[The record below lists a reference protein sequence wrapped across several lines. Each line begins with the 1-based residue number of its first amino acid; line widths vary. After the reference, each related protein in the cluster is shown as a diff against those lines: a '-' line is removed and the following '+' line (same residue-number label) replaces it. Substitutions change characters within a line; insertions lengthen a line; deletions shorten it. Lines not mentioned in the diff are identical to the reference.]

1 MTEEE
6 TTRLPPRPFQ
16 ITWPPLDI
24 VTVRLMTPESKLRWQ
39 AVTELLKERTRQN
52 ELWGKQVMCLRS
64 SGRQQALAEECARA
78 KEDEGIMRAVGSLT
92 WAAVLY
98 EEVLEAFSASSL
110 AELREELVQ
119 VAAVA
124 VQMIERIDS
133 GELSLEPGPGVES

>member
-1 MTEEE
+1 MTEEK
-6 TTRLPPRPFQ
+6 TT
-16 ITWPPLDI
+16 PPLDI

-39 AVTELLKERTRQN
+39 ALTEILKERTRQN
-52 ELWGKQVMCLRS
+52 ELWGKQVMCLRAR
-64 SGRQQALAEECARA
+64 GRRQALDEECARA
-78 KEDEGIMRAVGSLT
+78 KEDEGIMRSVGALT

-133 GELSLEPGPGVES
+133 DELSLEPGQGPKS